1 MSEDGCRPNRRTQ
14 YFEIRRLILK
24 EEILHRLK
32 EQEGFVSGQQ
42 LSREFG
48 ISRTAVWKAV
58 GRLREEG
65 YPIAS
70 VPNRGYCLLG
80 TQDADIL
87 NQAELESRLAFL
99 SWAGHPVIFR
109 VETGSTNDDIAAL
122 ADGGSPE
129 GTLVVSARQ
138 TKGKGRR
145 GRAWLSPDE
154 GNIYMSLLLRPKLPT
169 DIVPMVTIIMALAAC
184 EAANES
190 AAAAVKAPAEPAERA
205 EDAPQ
210 YRIKWPNDVVVRSR
224 SVPEWRK
231 MCGILTELRLEEREI
246 RDVTIGIGLNVN
258 MTEFP
263 EELRDTATSMRLAEG
278 GRRLDRAAL
287 TAGIWRRFEELYRLF
302 EEAGSLRPLRA
313 RYEALLVNMGRG
325 VRVMDPKEPFNGT
338 AVGITDS
345 GELRVIPD
353 AVKGRGEES
362 GAPELRLISAGEV
375 SVRGVEGYV

>member
-1 MSEDGCRPNRRTQ
+1 MKKEILRR
-14 YFEIRRLILK
+14 LK
-24 EEILHRLK
+24 EEGDFL
-32 EQEGFVSGQQ
+32 SGQQ
-42 LSREFG
+42 LSRELG

-70 VPNRGYCLLG
+70 VPNRGYRLLD

-99 SWAGHPVIFR
+99 AWVGHPVIFR
-109 VETGSTNDDIAAL
+109 AATRSTNDDIAAL
-122 ADGGSPE
+122 ADEGSPE

-145 GRAWLSPDE
+145 GRAWISPDE

-169 DIVPMVTIIMALAAC
+169 DIVPMVTIVMALAAC

-190 AAAAVKAPAEPAERA
+190 AAASALAAE
-205 EDAPQ
+205 EDTKDVPQ

-224 SVPEWRK
+224 SVPAWRK

-246 RDVTIGIGLNVN
+246 RDVTIGIGINVN

-287 TAGIWRRFEELYRLF
+287 TARIWRRFEELYRLF

-313 RYEALLVNMGRG
+313 RYEALLVNMNRG

-338 AVGITDS
+338 AVGITDR
-345 GELRVIPD
+345 GELRVLPD
-353 AVKGRGEES
+353 AVRGPGGEG